1 VSKRHT
7 RWLLAIVLM
16 SACGGSSNTGVG
28 DVAGTGGGTRTDAGP
43 DAPASTAADAGDATS
58 SGDDASGPSSDAGR
72 EDAPTDAKTDARGG
86 GGGDASA
93 LEPVKMGVDANG
105 ESQFVSAT
113 GLTSEVLRQYL
124 KGGDSIPTSVAAA
137 NLDTFYAAGKSVV
150 YSIKADQSP
159 DSQAVN
165 IANLTALAKDIT
177 AKGFASKTWIAL
189 HHEPYPELTGAAFQT
204 MYATYAPAVRGA
216 GVRCGVIYQSYPLY
230 HGEPNY
236 ASDYT
241 SGILAQVD
249 FIGIDVYPGSTPGGY
264 GTDILSVISPF
275 TKYAEQN
282 GKRYQ
287 IDEVAVDSS
296 LTGTAQQQ
304 AAWLGGLAKLDGNV
318 EVVMYYEGAAGSY
331 ANLKI
336 ENDPDAVTTWK
347 TLYQTLTT
355 R

>member
-7 RWLLAIVLM
+7 SWLLAIVLM
-16 SACGGSSNTGVG
+16 PACGGSTNTGVG
-28 DVAGTGGGTRTDAGP
+28 DVVGAGGGAGTDAGP
-43 DAPASTAADAGDATS
+43 DAPASTGADASG
-58 SGDDASGPSSDAGR
+58 GDDASGPTSDAGR
-72 EDAPTDAKTDARGG
+72 EDAPNDARTDAHHG

-93 LEPVKMGVDANG
+93 LGPVLMGVDANG
-105 ESQFVSAT
+105 EAQFDAAT
-113 GLTSEVLRQYL
+113 GLATQVVRQYL
-124 KGGDSIPTSVAAA
+124 KGGDSIPVSVAAA
-137 NLDTFYAAGKSVV
+137 KLDTYYAAGKSIV

-165 IANLTALAKDIT
+165 SANLTALAKDIV
-177 AKGFASKTWIAL
+177 AKGYASKTWIAL
-189 HHEPYPELTGAAFQT
+189 HHEPYPELTGPAFQM

-264 GTDILSVISPF
+264 GTDVLSVISPF

-287 IDEVAVDSS
+287 VDEVAVDST
-296 LTGTAQQQ
+296 LTGSAQQQ

-347 TLYQTLTT
+347 QVYQTLTT